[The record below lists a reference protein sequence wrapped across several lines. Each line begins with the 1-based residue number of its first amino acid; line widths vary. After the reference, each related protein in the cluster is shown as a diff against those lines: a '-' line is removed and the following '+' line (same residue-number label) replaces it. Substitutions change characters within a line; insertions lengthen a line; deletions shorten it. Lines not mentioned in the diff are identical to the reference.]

1 MTVYVG
7 VDLHSN
13 NNYVGIINQTNEVLF
28 KKKLPNELNKVLA
41 VLEPFRED
49 VVGIVVESTYNW
61 YWYVDGL
68 MEKGYK
74 VHLANPAA
82 CEQYD
87 GLKNVDD
94 KRSALWLAYLLRL
107 GILKT
112 GYIYPKE
119 ARPLRDLLRKRL
131 HLLRHRS
138 SHIIS
143 VKNILNRSSGYRI
156 KSDEVKKFDEKQV
169 RRLFPDE
176 HLFLAVNASVTMIR
190 HLTYQIE
197 HIEKNILA
205 EMKLRKEFKDL
216 LTLPGI
222 GEILGLTIMLE
233 VGNIGRFEEVGNY
246 VSYCRCVKSIR
257 TSNGKTKGRGNRKN
271 GNKYSLLGIHRGSSD
286 CKEVLSCNRA
296 VLSEKARKDR
306 EDSSDQSG
314 K

>member
-1 MTVYVG
+1 
-7 VDLHSN
+7 
-13 NNYVGIINQTNEVLF
+13 
-28 KKKLPNELNKVLA
+28 
-41 VLEPFRED
+41 
-49 VVGIVVESTYNW
+49 
-61 YWYVDGL
+61 

-94 KRSALWLAYLLRL
+94 KRSALWLADLLRL

-119 ARPLRDLLRKRL
+119 ARSLRDLLRKRL
-131 HLLRHRS
+131 HLVRHRS

-143 VKNILNRSSGYRI
+143 VKNILTRSLGIRI

-197 HIEKNILA
+197 HIEKIILT

-257 TSNGKTKGRGNRKN
+257 TSNGKTKGRGN
-271 GNKYSLLGIHRGSSD
+271 NKYLSWAYIEAAQIARRCYPAIERYYQKKLAKTGKILAIKAVSSKLARATYYVLRDQVAYDEKKLFGGKAEPCALLG
-286 CKEVLSCNRA
+286 
-296 VLSEKARKDR
+296 
-306 EDSSDQSG
+306 
-314 K
+314 